1 MLSSADGSTLAAS
14 KRRPAARDEEARH
27 RLSRCATV
35 PSPFHELAHLE
46 CRYCDHTLAY
56 PRPYGQSD
64 IRASFVRLNLNC
76 RTVSAVCSVPRGTLL
91 EAFTGRL
98 GVSGSPMATC
108 THTYNRDTYTFTNTH
123 KYIYMHMCF
132 WSLAEIVVQ

>member
-64 IRASFVRLNLNC
+64 ILAQALSIESQLSDRVSRLF
-76 RTVSAVCSVPRGTLL
+76 SATWDSPRGFHGPTRSLRL
-91 EAFTGRL
+91 SEALASARHRDGF
-98 GVSGSPMATC
+98 SQHEKGSQTPKPSSTEK
-108 THTYNRDTYTFTNTH
+108 NR
-123 KYIYMHMCF
+123 
-132 WSLAEIVVQ
+132 E